1 MLFQL
6 LNENNI
12 KLNVGTVYFG
22 GGSPTIL
29 NREDLKFLVNKL
41 KQSFNWSNVEDFTV
55 EIDPRRVMLKD
66 YFITTK
72 NVGK

>member
-1 MLFQL
+1 MLVCTCSKFIKSYEPVKAYLPYLHKEIDMLFQL

-29 NREDLKFLVNKL
+29 NREDLKF
-41 KQSFNWSNVEDFTV
+41 
-55 EIDPRRVMLKD
+55 
-66 YFITTK
+66 
-72 NVGK
+72 